1 MRAVSSLN
9 KARKQVMT
17 DTMTMEE
24 LSKKLGKIDFCMFN
38 TNGGSGRI
46 NSRPMS
52 NNGDVEYDGDSW
64 FFSYE
69 DTRKTSEIGLDSA
82 VTLTFTAAPSLL
94 GKPGI
99 FIAVNGEA
107 SLISDT
113 AQFEA
118 HWVKDLDR
126 WFPDGIET
134 PGIVLIKVAAR
145 TIDYWDGEDNGR
157 IEIAAAD
164 AVAAGAV

>member
-1 MRAVSSLN
+1 
-9 KARKQVMT
+9 MT
-17 DTMTMEE
+17 TMTMEE
-24 LSKKLGKIDFCMFN
+24 LSKKLSKIDFCMFN
-38 TNGGSGRI
+38 TDSGSRQI

-69 DTRKTSEIGLDSA
+69 DTKKVMEIERDPS
-82 VTLTFTAAPSLL
+82 VTLTFTAPPSIL

-107 SLISDT
+107 SLIRDK

-126 WFPDGIET
+126 WFPEGIDT
-134 PGIVLIKVAAR
+134 PRIVLIRVSAR
-145 TIDYWDGEDNGR
+145 TIEYWDGEDNGR
-157 IEIAAAD
+157 IEPSAGAAS
-164 AVAAGAV
+164 AGAV